1 MTHTYASFNKSVP
14 CTFLYVLKLKLIFGK
29 NVQNIVQ
36 NLVFAYNRI
45 KYTILGGIQ
54 MAINAYTVSDFRENI
69 KAITDDVFDYN
80 ETVIITRPKK
90 RNVVM
95 ISEAEYNSWQET
107 LHLLGTAANRD
118 ALATSL
124 KQLENQNTHVLT
136 PEDWAKMQLQDED
149 GDE

>member
-1 MTHTYASFNKSVP
+1 
-14 CTFLYVLKLKLIFGK
+14 
-29 NVQNIVQ
+29 
-36 NLVFAYNRI
+36 
-45 KYTILGGIQ
+45 
-54 MAINAYTVSDFRENI
+54 MAIHAYTVSDFRENI
-69 KAITDDVFDYN
+69 KAITDDVIDYN

-107 LHLLGTAANRD
+107 LHLLGTVANRD
-118 ALATSL
+118 ALTISL

-136 PEDWAKMQLQDED
+136 PEDWAKMQLQDAD

>member
-1 MTHTYASFNKSVP
+1 
-14 CTFLYVLKLKLIFGK
+14 
-29 NVQNIVQ
+29 
-36 NLVFAYNRI
+36 
-45 KYTILGGIQ
+45 

-69 KAITDDVFDYN
+69 KAITDDVLDYN

-124 KQLENQNTHVLT
+124 KQLENQDTQVLT
-136 PEDWAKMQLQDED
+136 PDDWAKMKLQDED

>member
-1 MTHTYASFNKSVP
+1 
-14 CTFLYVLKLKLIFGK
+14 
-29 NVQNIVQ
+29 
-36 NLVFAYNRI
+36 
-45 KYTILGGIQ
+45 

-107 LHLLGTAANRD
+107 LHLLGTTANRD
-118 ALATSL
+118 ALTKSI
-124 KQLENQNTHVLT
+124 KQLENQETQVLT
-136 PEDWAKMQLQDED
+136 PEDWAKVKLQAED
-149 GDE
+149 GNE

>member
-1 MTHTYASFNKSVP
+1 
-14 CTFLYVLKLKLIFGK
+14 
-29 NVQNIVQ
+29 
-36 NLVFAYNRI
+36 
-45 KYTILGGIQ
+45 
-54 MAINAYTVSDFRENI
+54 MAIHAYTVSDFRENM

-118 ALATSL
+118 ALTKSL
-124 KQLENQNTHVLT
+124 QQLENQNTTVLT
-136 PEDWAKMQLQDED
+136 PEDWAKMKLRDDDDKE
-149 GDE
+149 

>member
-1 MTHTYASFNKSVP
+1 
-14 CTFLYVLKLKLIFGK
+14 
-29 NVQNIVQ
+29 
-36 NLVFAYNRI
+36 
-45 KYTILGGIQ
+45 

-69 KAITDDVFDYN
+69 KAITDDVIDYN

-107 LHLLGTAANRD
+107 LHLLGTAANRE
-118 ALATSL
+118 AIAKSL
-124 KQLENQNTHVLT
+124 KQLENQNTQTLT
-136 PEDWAKMQLQDED
+136 PEDWAKMKLIGED

>member
-1 MTHTYASFNKSVP
+1 
-14 CTFLYVLKLKLIFGK
+14 
-29 NVQNIVQ
+29 
-36 NLVFAYNRI
+36 
-45 KYTILGGIQ
+45 

-118 ALATSL
+118 ALTTSL
-124 KQLENQNTHVLT
+124 KQLENQNMHVLT

-149 GDE
+149 GGE

>member
-1 MTHTYASFNKSVP
+1 
-14 CTFLYVLKLKLIFGK
+14 
-29 NVQNIVQ
+29 
-36 NLVFAYNRI
+36 
-45 KYTILGGIQ
+45 

-69 KAITDDVFDYN
+69 KAITDDVLDYN

-124 KQLENQNTHVLT
+124 KQLENQNTHMLT
-136 PEDWAKMQLQDED
+136 PEQWANMRLKSED